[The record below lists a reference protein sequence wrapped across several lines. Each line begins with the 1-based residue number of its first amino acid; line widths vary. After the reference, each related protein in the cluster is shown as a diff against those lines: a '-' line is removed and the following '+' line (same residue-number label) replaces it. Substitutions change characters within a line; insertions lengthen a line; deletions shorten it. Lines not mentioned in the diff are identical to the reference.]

1 MNYLKSWYEKACS
14 FKDCLSQRF
23 SKNVMTEPKCSIC
36 KLTKYNCGLA
46 LLAIVIIISLI
57 F

>member
-1 MNYLKSWYEKACS
+1 MNYLKSWYEKLCS

-23 SKNVMTEPKCSIC
+23 SKNMMTEPKCSIC

-46 LLAIVIIISLI
+46 LIAIIIIVTLI

>member
-23 SKNVMTEPKCSIC
+23 SKNRMTEPKCSIC
-36 KLTKYNCGLA
+36 KLTKYNCG
-46 LLAIVIIISLI
+46 IVLIAIIIIITLT

>member
-1 MNYLKSWYEKACS
+1 MNYLKSWYAKACS

-23 SKNVMTEPKCSIC
+23 SKNAMTEPKCSIC